1 MVNCVYVGVNG
12 VKAHPGY
19 GGRVFY
25 NNEILS
31 KCSNLI
37 YPICEL
43 IFEAIPAR
51 SEGEYKYI
59 RLSDKS
65 EAAKKKPQIG

>member
-1 MVNCVYVGVNG
+1 MMNGIYVWVNS

-31 KCSNLI
+31 I
-37 YPICEL
+37 
-43 IFEAIPAR
+43 
-51 SEGEYKYI
+51 
-59 RLSDKS
+59 
-65 EAAKKKPQIG
+65 

>member
-1 MVNCVYVGVNG
+1 MVNGVYVGVNG

-31 KCSNLI
+31 I
-37 YPICEL
+37 
-43 IFEAIPAR
+43 
-51 SEGEYKYI
+51 
-59 RLSDKS
+59 
-65 EAAKKKPQIG
+65 